1 MDVTQLIFEVLFKDN
16 NVFVQF
22 NRLNSTVQAVDQ
34 SVNVLNKTIVNK
46 ISRLDLSAILDMTER
61 AGRALQSF
69 GAGGV
74 EFDKSMH
81 ELQAITGIVG
91 NDLTDLGRRARQIG
105 VSTGLGASGAA
116 DAYKTLASQI
126 EIDRIGIEGLNELQ
140 QKSITLAQASGLGIT
155 ASATA
160 LAATINQFGFEASEA
175 NRVINV
181 LAAGSKYGAA
191 EIPDLAMSLKV
202 VGSAANAAKVSLEQT
217 AAAVEILSQN
227 NVLGSEAG
235 TKLRNIILRL
245 QTKGGVDFS
254 RQSLGEALAKLQ
266 PQISNATYLTKLF
279 GMENVA
285 AAQFMIANAGAIDE
299 MTGKLTGTNTAM
311 EQAGV
316 MMQTYEHRLNVVRAH
331 VDDMKIGLFEATGG
345 LTAYAGLLGEA
356 AGGVANF
363 IPILYFGSR
372 AYRAL
377 AASQTVATA
386 RQWLYNTSLYGC
398 PLVWFAGAVVAV
410 GAAFAGL
417 NLIINKV
424 NASQQ
429 IADKITGDVANKLY
443 FEKKGLN
450 DLFEALK
457 RTEPKSEK
465 RKNILDEIN
474 RKYPEYL
481 KGLNLEEASVYRIAE
496 AQEKANG
503 ALERSIFLKSLDE
516 EKLRGVT
523 DIQNRQGKV
532 FDVLWSKGFSESEIN
547 ALFKSMESGTYRPRE
562 YITDEGLSV
571 SYYGLKKGGVGI
583 PYADSEIRDLYKSM
597 LRNAEAWNRLLSF
610 GRTLGID
617 TSLMDAVNG
626 TGTVTGG
633 TGNGT
638 GGGGTTPTNN
648 NVSAGGS
655 RNSTVNISLGNMVEN
670 MVFNGTLTEN
680 RENVR
685 RQMEE
690 ILFQVLYAAQSA
702 G

>member
-1 MDVTQLIFEVLFKDN
+1 MNITQLVFEILMKDN

-22 NRLNSTVQAVDQ
+22 NRLNDQVNLIGQ
-34 SVNVLNKTIVNK
+34 SVNGLNLDIKNK
-46 ISRLDLSAILDMTER
+46 IARMDLSATLSLVEKT
-61 AGRALQSF
+61 AGALNAVGS
-69 GAGGV
+69 GGV
-74 EFDKSMH
+74 GFDRSMR
-81 ELQAITGIVG
+81 ELSAITGVVG
-91 NDLTDLGRRARQIG
+91 SELKQLQENSRRIG
-105 VSTGLGASGAA
+105 IETGLGASGAA
-116 DAYKTLASQI
+116 EAYRTLASQI
-126 EIDRIGIEGLNELQ
+126 EIDRIGIRGLNELQ
-140 QKSITLAQASGLGIT
+140 QKSITLAQASGLSIG

-191 EIPDLAMSLKV
+191 EIPDLAMSLKT
-202 VGSAANAAKVSLEQT
+202 VGSAAAAARIDLEQT
-217 AAAVEILSQN
+217 TAAIEILSQN
-227 NVLGSEAG
+227 NVIGAEAG

-285 AAQFMIANAGAIDE
+285 AAQFMIANAAAIDE
-299 MTGKLTGTNTAM
+299 MTGKLTGTNTAL
-311 EQAGV
+311 EQAAIINESVETG
-316 MMQTYEHRLNVVRAH
+316 LNRFRARI
-331 VDDMKIGLFEATGG
+331 DDLKLSLFEISDGW
-345 LTAYAGLLGEA
+345 TAYAGVA
-356 AGGVANF
+356 AEVANESVG
-363 IPILYFGSR
+363 IVVVILGLSK

-377 AASQTVATA
+377 QASQALATA
-386 RQWLYNTSLYGC
+386 RQLLYNASLYSC

-410 GAAFAGL
+410 GAAFAGM
-417 NLIINKV
+417 NIIMNKV
-424 NASQQ
+424 NASQTV
-429 IADKITGDVANKLY
+429 ASRVTGDLSRELF
-443 FEKKGLN
+443 FEKKNLN

-457 RTEPKSEK
+457 RTSPESDTRRRLIAEM
-465 RKNILDEIN
+465 NE
-474 RKYPEYL
+474 KYPDYL
-481 KGLNLEEASVYRIAE
+481 KGISL
-496 AQEKANG
+496 EKAGIDEITG
-503 ALERSIFLKSLDE
+503 AQKKANDELARNIFLKN
-516 EKLRGVT
+516 LRDTELAG
-523 DIQNRQGKV
+523 IQDVQDKQKAV
-532 FDVLWSKGFSESEIN
+532 FDRLFSKGFHESDIQKV
-547 ALFKSMESGTYRPRE
+547 LKSIEEGTYMPR
-562 YITDEGLSV
+562 
-571 SYYGLKKGGVGI
+571 SYTQYGFGGS
-583 PYADSEIRDLYKSM
+583 PYTVFDYSYRGQASGEIIDLLNATGNNAGALTA
-597 LRNAEAWNRLLSF
+597 LRAF
-610 GRTLGID
+610 GRTLGIG

-648 NVSAGGS
+648 SVSAGGS